1 MTKGKSNKRCTSMET
16 MHKEKLS
23 YQEAT
28 RQFDISG
35 QDRVASWVRI
45 YPEEGKEGLYMERR
59 GRK

>member
-1 MTKGKSNKRCTSMET
+1 MET